1 MPIAVSVWRIDGSK
15 AVSVSPSALA
25 DEKLLEDILEDDI
38 GLLGLPNQLLVIGR
52 QVVTDYSG
60 RIDLLCVDQEGDL
73 VVVEIKRDK
82 TPREVVAQA
91 MDYGY
96 WVRDL
101 GYDDVRDIYA
111 RYRPGGDFEDAF
123 RATFDIEPPEEVNG
137 THQLVIVASALDAAS
152 ERIVNYVQ
160 SFGAPVNVVFFQTF
174 EENGTQYLTRTWLV
188 DPVEEA
194 PVRKPSLKK
203 QQAPWNGRDWY
214 VSFGEEGGA
223 RDWDDAQLYG
233 FVSAG
238 GGSWYIGTIKKLPI
252 GGCVFVNLPGKGYV
266 GVGVVTGKA
275 VPARDFTVSVNGHDV
290 PLTEAPLSAPNLIT
304 RAAHDDDETEWVVPV
319 RWLATVPREK
329 AISFKG
335 RYGNQNSATRLT
347 HALTRETVL
356 ERLGLTEADL
366 DATTR
371 PTAEAPELPLA
382 TVEVPST

>member
-1 MPIAVSVWRIDGSK
+1 MPIAVSVWRIDGAK
-15 AVSVSPSALA
+15 AVSVSPSTIA
-25 DEKLLEDILEDDI
+25 DESLLEDILEDDI
-38 GLLGLPNQLLVIGR
+38 GLLGLPDQVLVIGR

-111 RYRPGGDFEDAF
+111 RYRPGGDFDDAF
-123 RATFDIEPPEEVNG
+123 RGAFDIEPPEEVNG
-137 THQLVIVASALDAAS
+137 AHQLVIVASALDAAS
-152 ERIVNYVQ
+152 ERIVTYVQ

-174 EENGTQYLTRTWLV
+174 QENGVQYLTRTWLV

-194 PVRKPSLKK
+194 PTRKTGAKK
-203 QQAPWNGRDWY
+203 QKVPWNGRDWY
-214 VSFGEEGGA
+214 VSFGEDGGW

-238 GGSWYIGTIKKLPI
+238 GGPWYIGTIKKLPV

-266 GVGVVTGKA
+266 GVGVVTREA
-275 VPARDFTVSVNGHDV
+275 VPARDFTVSVNGHHV
-290 PLTEAPLSAPNLIT
+290 PFTEAPHSAPELTT
-304 RAAHDDDETEWVVPV
+304 RAALLDDDETEWIVSV
-319 RWLATVPREK
+319 RWLATVPRDQ

-347 HALTRETVL
+347 HVLTRETVL

-366 DATTR
+366 DAA
-371 PTAEAPELPLA
+371 TAS
-382 TVEVPST
+382 STDTL